1 MFAWILDTLTTCQ
14 SKDGV
19 DIQSLVGK
27 DTCSTFYLACL
38 QLTTQHHEDIAV
50 LALMPHPVFVLIVG
64 NG

>member
-38 QLTTQHHEDIAV
+38 QLAS
-50 LALMPHPVFVLIVG
+50 
-64 NG
+64 